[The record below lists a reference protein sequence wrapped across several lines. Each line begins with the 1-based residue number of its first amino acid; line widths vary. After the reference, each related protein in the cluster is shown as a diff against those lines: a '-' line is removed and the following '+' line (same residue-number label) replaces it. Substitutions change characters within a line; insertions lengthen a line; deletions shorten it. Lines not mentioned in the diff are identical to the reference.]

1 MDCTFLSPRAT
12 YKVDEGFVHCQ
23 GVKSIAVA
31 DAEIKPDEGLIT
43 VRRDAVMDPLYD
55 AEIFAND
62 VTRYHRLYNANVQIK
77 GRLDYEGAATKDYV
91 DAIGKEW
98 PIRLNELAVDTA
110 KRTYGRGLVRA
121 GEELFL
127 SPEFAYR
134 GRVRLEAGRK
144 DLEFEGGA
152 QMQFECDDYDN
163 EWVEFVGVINPQDV
177 AIPIDSLVTEMGKS
191 HLGVG
196 WTYNDGGIN
205 SMYPAFFTKKPVRS
219 DRAFFRSQ
227 GLFAVRQTKGPLRR
241 HQRCQTQKRHAPWH
255 LDTNVT
261 WRVRRVPTGG
271 DLLSAR
277 L

>member
-1 MDCTFLSPRAT
+1 MDA
-12 YKVDEGFVHCQ
+12 
-23 GVKSIAVA
+23 
-31 DAEIKPDEGLIT
+31 
-43 VRRDAVMDPLYD
+43 LYD

-62 VTRYHRLYNANVQIK
+62 VTRYHRLYNANVQIT
-77 GRLDYEGAATKDYV
+77 GRLDYDGAATKDYV
-91 DAIGKEW
+91 DAIGKAW

-152 QMQFECDDYDN
+152 QMQFDCDDYAN

-196 WTYNDGGIN
+196 WTYNDGGIS
-205 SMYPAFFTKKPVRS
+205 SMYPAFFTKKPVVQIVRFS
-219 DRAFFRSQ
+219 FPRAFC
-227 GLFAVRQTKGPLRR
+227 GM
-241 HQRCQTQKRHAPWH
+241 
-255 LDTNVT
+255 TNERT
-261 WRVRRVPTGG
+261 ATSSPTMPNSETTCS
-271 DLLSAR
+271 LAR
-277 L
+277 